1 MSKGKFPNSEPLMVE
16 PGELSITTQQYLDL
30 AHWDGIDIHNAEE
43 IAQRCDD
50 YFKYCISN
58 DRRPIVQGLCLA
70 LGTNRQ
76 SLVNWEN
83 EDSTRGQVIRTAKQ
97 IIRTLLEDWTVSG
110 KISPP
115 CGIFMLKNYAG
126 LRDDHTIEVLQP
138 ADYSNRMS
146 PEQIRQAI
154 DEDIPVDQ
162 IEASDALPTADIFD
176 LESKRKEVLH

>member
-1 MSKGKFPNSEPLMVE
+1 ME

-30 AHWDGIDIHNAEE
+30 AHWENIDIRDPEQ

-83 EDSTRGQVIRTAKQ
+83 EDSPRGQIIRKAKQ

-126 LRDDHTIEVLQP
+126 LRDDHTIEVVQP
-138 ADYSNRMS
+138 IDNISRMS
-146 PEQIRQAI
+146 PEEIMKSIEQ
-154 DEDIPVDQ
+154 DIPVD
-162 IEASDALPTADIFD
+162 IDYTET
-176 LESKRKEVLH
+176 EV